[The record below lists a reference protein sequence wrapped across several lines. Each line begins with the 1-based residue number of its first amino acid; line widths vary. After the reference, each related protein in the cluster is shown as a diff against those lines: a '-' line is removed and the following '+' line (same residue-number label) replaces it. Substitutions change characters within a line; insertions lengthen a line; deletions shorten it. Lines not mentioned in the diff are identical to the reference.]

1 VRYILRVAVVAVVV
15 EYLLVPQLAGTRRA
29 AAQARLQPLVGT
41 VTSTFAYEAE
51 RAYVLA
57 FFDQTLRG
65 GAKVTARVR
74 SIPGVRAAG

>member
-1 VRYILRVAVVAVVV
+1 M
-15 EYLLVPQLAGTRRA
+15 
-29 AAQARLQPLVGT
+29 
-41 VTSTFAYEAE
+41 TSTVAYEAE

-74 SIPGVRAAG
+74 ALPGVHAAR